1 MTCVNVVCLLHRLN
15 PCIHADINADIN
27 NIRRGRKP
35 SQDAF
40 TTAIA
45 SQLASDPASP
55 LRGVASALTW
65 HRQRA
70 GLAAALNLS
79 SIKIGDPNFMC
90 VLYECHYPNSR
101 HASARTHDC

>member
-1 MTCVNVVCLLHRLN
+1 MPISTTY
-15 PCIHADINADIN
+15 
-27 NIRRGRKP
+27 GRKRL
-35 SQDAF
+35 QDAI
-40 TTAIA
+40 TTASA

-101 HASARTHDC
+101 HVCAHTTADLVRFDTWLQVARGCAR